1 MRTVENERHDNHT
14 FKNLPSNTD
23 LLGFD
28 QALISKT
35 SEEISNFPCFLF
47 SPLFAPALPL
57 LPASFPLLFF
67 LLCLLSCF
75 PSLSLHLSQNK
86 PSPEKSSSSFLSK
99 IQNITPLLQQFSLQ
113 KPPTI
118 LCLPLL
124 FEIFLLPKTPKN
136 PPSQKRVTL
145 LLSNHPTL
153 SNSLALSQT
162 PPIKSSLLRFSLSCP
177 PRLQE
182 KF

>member
-1 MRTVENERHDNHT
+1 MRDDNHT

-47 SPLFAPALPL
+47 SPLSAPAPPL
-57 LPASFPLLFF
+57 LPALVFLSFFFCSAFF
-67 LLCLLSCF
+67 LASQASLCT
-75 PSLSLHLSQNK
+75 SLKTNLHQKNPPQSFSL
-86 PSPEKSSSSFLSK
+86 KSRISL
-99 IQNITPLLQQFSLQ
+99 PLLQQRSLTVPLQ

-124 FEIFLLPKTPKN
+124 SEIFLLPKTPKN

>member
-28 QALISKT
+28 QAIISKT
-35 SEEISNFPCFLF
+35 
-47 SPLFAPALPL
+47 
-57 LPASFPLLFF
+57 
-67 LLCLLSCF
+67 
-75 PSLSLHLSQNK
+75 
-86 PSPEKSSSSFLSK
+86 
-99 IQNITPLLQQFSLQ
+99 QNITPLLQQLSLTVPLQ

-118 LCLPLL
+118 LCLPLPS
-124 FEIFLLPKTPKN
+124 EIFLLPKTPKN
-136 PPSQKRVTL
+136 PPSQKCVTL